1 MISRAAVFQELMSQL
16 NKGQSATGPNS
27 RMLQQARELFV
38 AQLNPGDVLEGVVT
52 KQESGRLL
60 LQLKM
65 GLSLP
70 IDLEGQVELGKLLA
84 FSVQAKEHG
93 RCILKPLEQP
103 QTELPVVEK
112 TLQELKL
119 PNQLKMQD
127 LISDFMQKQLP
138 LSKEVLLKAYG
149 LAKHFELPTK
159 VLANFAEVGQIPV
172 EGKGEVLAQLKSG
185 GLKEMV
191 ETFKALLDSVKE
203 PMVLKEIF
211 EVLGTSESP
220 ENLEKLV
227 EGFQKQTQ
235 FSKGLPLPS
244 SEVEGQTLA
253 AKEEESPKV
262 SLKGSEESRTLS
274 QGLLTEVREEGKA
287 VLGEKEL
294 FSKFSQWVEKDP
306 GLLKKVI
313 SSLFEK
319 SISFQLEGSEDLK
332 IESSKL
338 AETYEVL
345 GKLAKTLEKA
355 SLSQGD
361 KELLQ
366 SMKQPLE
373 ILRQANVEGQ
383 YFLFPITTPE
393 KQVQGEVYFFKP
405 KKGKN
410 KKSQSLYIVL
420 ALDFPHLHNIEIHI
434 QKEEKSLLLQLK
446 VEEKAVKDHLTAY
459 LPQLQKIIEDEGFT
473 IQGILWGN
481 LKEEKL
487 QEERP
492 REYDFYHMDYKV

>member
-1 MISRAAVFQELMSQL
+1 MISSTAVFQELMSQL
-16 NKGQSATGPNS
+16 NKGQSTVGPNS
-27 RMLQQARELFV
+27 RMLQQARELFLT
-38 AQLNPGDVLEGVVT
+38 QLNPGDVLEGIVT

-84 FSVQAKEHG
+84 FSVQAKEQG
-93 RCILKPLEQP
+93 KCILKPLGQS

-172 EGKGEVLAQLKSG
+172 EGKGEALAQLKSG

-191 ETFKALLDSVKE
+191 DTFKTLLDGVKE
-203 PMVLKEIF
+203 PLVLKEIF

-220 ENLEKLV
+220 ENLGKLL
-227 EGFQKQTQ
+227 EDFQKQTQ
-235 FSKGLPLPS
+235 SSKGLSIP
-244 SEVEGQTLA
+244 SEVGEQALS
-253 AKEEESPKV
+253 AKGGERATV
-262 SLKGSEESRTLS
+262 SLEGSEESRTLS
-274 QGLLTEVREEGKA
+274 QGLLAETRQEGKE
-287 VLGEKEL
+287 VLSDKEFL
-294 FSKFSQWVEKDP
+294 SKVSQWVEKDP
-306 GLLKKVI
+306 TLLKKAI

-319 SISFQLEGSEDLK
+319 NISFQMEGSEEIK
-332 IESSKL
+332 KEAPKL

-366 SMKQPLE
+366 SMKPPLE
-373 ILRQANVEGQ
+373 VLRQANVEGQ
-383 YFLFPITTPE
+383 YYLFPITTPE

-405 KKGKN
+405 KKGKS

-459 LPQLQKIIEDEGFT
+459 LPQLQKIIEEEGFT
-473 IQGILWGN
+473 VQGILWGN

-487 QEERP
+487 QEEIP